1 MKKLKRINR
10 WLTQKA
16 QLPNDGIYDYPR
28 MTLIG
33 HVHLYIENHK
43 GLKQFQ
49 DQQIIVEQNGGQIV
63 VEGKN
68 LVIKSLMKNE
78 IVIEGTILSVTQKS
92 TGKES

>member
-1 MKKLKRINR
+1 MKKLRRINR

-16 QLPNDGIYDYPR
+16 HLPNDVIYDYPR
-28 MTLIG
+28 LTLIG

-49 DQQIIVEQNGGQIV
+49 DHQIIVEQNGGQIMI
-63 VEGKN
+63 EGKS

-78 IVIEGTILSVTQKS
+78 IVIEGTILSVTQEA
-92 TGKES
+92 T